1 MALRQYTC
9 AAAITTCTRDV
20 RLVLGDYAC
29 PAAMLKLSRRPLAVV
44 IPHLAVAAL
53 QPHRVLLRGVSLS
66 ESVDAMACGKVIGIN
81 AAVALFTDV
90 HSNTALA
97 ATATGWTGGAWSLVL
112 CPHGVHSFACSA
124 WDSWRH
130 LCHESVPAWCSGGC
144 ARWRRRSGCAGQTM
158 VCLSSGSSS
167 GGQSPP
173 CAQIF
178 RSTSVPLSPRCRLS
192 ICSFVPLTLRR

>member
-1 MALRQYTC
+1 MACGQYIC
-9 AAAITTCTRDV
+9 AAALTTCTRDV

-53 QPHRVLLRGVSLS
+53 HPHRVLLRGVSLS

-97 ATATGWTGGAWSLVL
+97 ATATG
-112 CPHGVHSFACSA
+112 
-124 WDSWRH
+124 
-130 LCHESVPAWCSGGC
+130 
-144 ARWRRRSGCAGQTM
+144 
-158 VCLSSGSSS
+158 
-167 GGQSPP
+167 
-173 CAQIF
+173 
-178 RSTSVPLSPRCRLS
+178 
-192 ICSFVPLTLRR
+192 